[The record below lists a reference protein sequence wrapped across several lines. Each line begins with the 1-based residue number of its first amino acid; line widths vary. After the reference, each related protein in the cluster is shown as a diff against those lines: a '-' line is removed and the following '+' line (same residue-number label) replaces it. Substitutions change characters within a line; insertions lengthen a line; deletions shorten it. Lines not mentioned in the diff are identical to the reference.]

1 MTERAVTDLVKS
13 LVPKILETS
22 FLGIGLQVQKSVQV
36 KQKAG
41 SSSSN
46 SHRSSSGAVDN
57 KDGKDLAG
65 VSIVI

>member
-1 MTERAVTDLVKS
+1 
-13 LVPKILETS
+13 
-22 FLGIGLQVQKSVQV
+22 LGIGLQVQKSVQV